1 MLNGKPMTKEYFE
14 RSKAHI
20 DDVWE
25 FICDNMVGDITFAA
39 NLMLSINARF
49 VNIILKAE
57 INKEDSRYNKK
68 EFIDKVKKEFV
79 KLYEDRLNP
88 YLNE

>member
-1 MLNGKPMTKEYFE
+1 MTKEYFE

-25 FICDNMVGDITFAA
+25 CVCDNMVGDISFAT

-57 INKEDSRYNKK
+57 IDKMGVKYNKR
-68 EFIDKVKKEFV
+68 EFISKVKREFV
-79 KLYEDRLNP
+79 KLYQERLSEYND
-88 YLNE
+88 